1 MQSPFVRVD
10 AVATCSGCH
19 QRFQIKVK
27 DFHRLPA
34 MAMAGAGALPLPV
47 EADGSSAATPHEP
60 SPSPQREASGGRD
73 TAESSSGTRRSSP
86 PSPSSST
93 GRSRSAGASASS
105 SASSSSS
112 SSSSAAQSAAA
123 APKRSRSREKGQRM
137 SQRQDHAALIVL
149 VSVLLLLA
157 GGVGVWLW
165 VHNIGGLGSTS
176 TRGPEREP
184 VDNTPPPVLD
194 PSIPIAS
201 GERLTP
207 ATWQAVTPPMPAS
220 TTNPGPIQLTDERW
234 VILSSDHIFFSAR
247 ASAPEADAYADST
260 LKIWVVDKAEQRVAA
275 AESTIPLIVG
285 KVGQLVRVQIPL
297 NLYEKQVEGRME
309 WRVIPGKKLDVV
321 MPIEVPSVQ
330 VLGSRKFTTLLLTYR
345 NAGNKP
351 INTVQGVFT
360 AVDDR
365 DQPAVQWRARWQKNL
380 APGASA
386 QIAAAVP
393 LAASE
398 RVTEWQTQLTGT
410 WTAPS
415 SPTESAVEPA
425 AAAVV
430 PAAAAAKPVVP
441 SSVAP
446 PAPSAPSATPAPSA
460 APATRAAP
468 ALTPAAGPAAAPA
481 APAPATR
488 STAPPATPAP
498 APAAAP
504 QKK

>member
-1 MQSPFVRVD
+1 
-10 AVATCSGCH
+10 
-19 QRFQIKVK
+19 
-27 DFHRLPA
+27 
-34 MAMAGAGALPLPV
+34 
-47 EADGSSAATPHEP
+47 
-60 SPSPQREASGGRD
+60 
-73 TAESSSGTRRSSP
+73 
-86 PSPSSST
+86 
-93 GRSRSAGASASS
+93 
-105 SASSSSS
+105 
-112 SSSSAAQSAAA
+112 
-123 APKRSRSREKGQRM
+123 M

-165 VHNIGGLGSTS
+165 VHNIGGLGNAS

-201 GERLTP
+201 GERLTQ
-207 ATWQAVTPPMPAS
+207 AQWQAVTPPMPAS

-247 ASAPEADAYADST
+247 ASAPEAEAYADST

-309 WRVIPGKKLDVV
+309 WRVIPGKKLDVA

-330 VLGSRKFTTLLLTYR
+330 VLGSRKFTMLLLTYR
-345 NAGNKP
+345 NTGNKP

-365 DQPAVQWRARWQKNL
+365 DQPVVQWRARWQKNL

-393 LAASE
+393 LTASE
-398 RVTEWQTQLTGT
+398 RVAEWQTELTGT

-415 SPTESAVEPA
+415 STTESAVEP
-425 AAAVV
+425 AAVV

-446 PAPSAPSATPAPSA
+446 PATPAPSA

-468 ALTPAAGPAAAPA
+468 ASTPAAAPA

-488 STAPPATPAP
+488 NTAPPATPAPTPAP